1 MKEQSFVILESRLKQ
16 EGYSITQQRQ
26 DVFKAILD
34 YGPLSLSEIIR
45 RVAQK
50 VDRVSVYR
58 IVGLYESLGIVQ
70 RVNNGFKYKLELS
83 DSFTAHHHHLTC
95 NECGKIINI
104 NENELEQFINLIAK
118 EKHFKPSSHQ
128 IEIQGRCI
136 DCQSRADRSATT
148 PS

>member
-1 MKEQSFVILESRLKQ
+1 MRQ
-16 EGYSITQQRQ
+16 EGYSITRQRQ
-26 DVFKAILD
+26 EVFRAILD
-34 YGPLSLSEIIR
+34 QGPLSLPELIR
-45 RVAQK
+45 RVSRR

-104 NENELEQFINLIAK
+104 NEDELERFINFIAK
-118 EKHFKPSSHQ
+118 EKYFKPTSHQ
-128 IEIQGRCI
+128 IEIQGLE
-136 DCQSRADRSATT
+136 DNQSLPRLLRLN
-148 PS
+148 